1 MASPLGKPS
10 LCSALLVHHA
20 QGDYIHSLY
29 PTEYFLGGAV
39 CAAYANIHYYG
50 FGEKDSVAE
59 RIGDSSFF
67 VGIDS
72 ISYCRTIIHMI
83 TTEN

>member
-20 QGDYIHSLY
+20 QGDYIHPLY

-59 RIGDSSFF
+59 
-67 VGIDS
+67 GIET
-72 ISYCRTIIHMI
+72 CRFCCGSMSLT
-83 TTEN
+83 